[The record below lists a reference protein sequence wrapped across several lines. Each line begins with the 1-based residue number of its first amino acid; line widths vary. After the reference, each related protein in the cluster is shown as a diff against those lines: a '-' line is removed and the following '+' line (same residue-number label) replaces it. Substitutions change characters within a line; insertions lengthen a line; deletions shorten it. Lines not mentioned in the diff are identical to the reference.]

1 MSKFKIGDRVIYK
14 EENPHKVDVPN
25 SEILYRYDCESPGLL
40 GEKAIIITLP
50 EDFPHRVEVKFL
62 DLSNV
67 RGTNMVWWCSIY
79 DIELDREWYR
89 EMKLKE
95 IGII

>member
-14 EENPHKVDVPN
+14 EE
-25 SEILYRYDCESPGLL
+25 SPPCLAPGFLV
-40 GEKAIIITLP
+40 EKAIIITLP

-67 RGTNMVWWCSIY
+67 QGTNMVWWCSIY

>member
-1 MSKFKIGDRVIYK
+1 MLRKFI
-14 EENPHKVDVPN
+14 EETPALV
-25 SEILYRYDCESPGLL
+25 S
-40 GEKAIIITLP
+40 IIILP
-50 EDFPHRVEVKFL
+50 VILWSIIFVIEYLIGYFMSPIMV
-62 DLSNV
+62 
-67 RGTNMVWWCSIY
+67 GANMVWWCSIY

>member
-14 EENPHKVDVPN
+14 EENN
-25 SEILYRYDCESPGLL
+25 REIFYRYDCEPPGLL

-67 RGTNMVWWCSIY
+67 QGTNMVWWCSIY

>member
-1 MSKFKIGDRVIYK
+1 MIELFIKK
-14 EENPHKVDVPN
+14 
-25 SEILYRYDCESPGLL
+25 SPPCLAPGFLV
-40 GEKAIIITLP
+40 EKAIIITLP

-67 RGTNMVWWCSIY
+67 QGTNMVWWCSIY

-95 IGII
+95 IGIIWLRNGIELGI

>member
-14 EENPHKVDVPN
+14 EE
-25 SEILYRYDCESPGLL
+25 SPPCLAPGFLV
-40 GEKAIIITLP
+40 EKAIIITLP

-67 RGTNMVWWCSIY
+67 QGANMVWWCSIY